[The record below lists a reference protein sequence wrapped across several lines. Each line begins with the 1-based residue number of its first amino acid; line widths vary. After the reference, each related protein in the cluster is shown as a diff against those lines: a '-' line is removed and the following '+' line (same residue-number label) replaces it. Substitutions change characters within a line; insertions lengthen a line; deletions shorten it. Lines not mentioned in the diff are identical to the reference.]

1 MDSVRVRDAKGVD
14 TSTPTLQQRKQGSN
28 RFKALPVDDQIED
41 VVDRESPHEDGSGL
55 PDGDTT
61 DSNSEGYSG
70 SKDSSDSGSEPE
82 VSKCCYDSIH
92 ISISRMLLSPKATF
106 QERRGQKLLNLST
119 SVR

>member
-14 TSTPTLQQRKQGSN
+14 TSTSTSQQRKQGSN

-41 VVDRESPHEDGSGL
+41 VADRESPHDDGSGL

-61 DSNSEGYSG
+61 DSNSESYSG

-82 VSKCCYDSIH
+82 VSKCYYDSIH
-92 ISISRMLLSPKATF
+92 ISISRMILSPKAIF
-106 QERRGQKLLNLST
+106 QERLHQKLLNLST
-119 SVR
+119 SVK